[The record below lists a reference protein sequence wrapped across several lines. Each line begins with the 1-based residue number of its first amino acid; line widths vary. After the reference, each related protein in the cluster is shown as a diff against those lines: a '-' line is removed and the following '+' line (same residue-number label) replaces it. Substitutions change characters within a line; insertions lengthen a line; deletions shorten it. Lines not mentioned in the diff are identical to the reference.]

1 MKNLHVFTV
10 GVLEGWTLLGLG
22 GVGARSVDQARLC
35 GEVVCLH
42 FTVNAQI
49 VTIFNL
55 IK

>member
-10 GVLEGWTLLGLG
+10 GVPEGWTLPVLAGM
-22 GVGARSVDQARLC
+22 GARSVDQARLC

-42 FTVNAQI
+42 FTLIAQI